1 MLAEI
6 FFWAIVIYLVYKVV
20 FGFIMPISQSGKEM
34 HRQFRNMNEQMRQQP
49 DNFRQ
54 RSEQPNHSQPKSK
67 NKVGD
72 YIDFEE
78 VKK

>member
-1 MLAEI
+1 MLAEV

-20 FGFIMPISQSGKEM
+20 FGFIVPVFGAGKQM
-34 HRQFRNMNEQMRQQP
+34 HQQFQNMQEHMQQQAN
-49 DNFRQ
+49 NFQ
-54 RSEQPNHSQPKSK
+54 QQSEQQNNSQPKSK
-67 NKVGD
+67 SVVGD